1 MADITMCNGK
11 ECTMKE
17 TCYRFKASKGY
28 YQSFF
33 ADSPHDNKVD
43 DDNNTICQYY
53 WETDKLRGAKNRG
66 INVKG

>member
-1 MADITMCNGK
+1 MADITMCNGNG
-11 ECTMKE
+11 CTMKE

-53 WETDKLRGAKNRG
+53 WETDKLRGVKNRG